1 MTAPLIAPGIDLN
14 TLRPVVDAL
23 ARAWRDGQPAPAQAW
38 VNQVPDAEHACA
50 VQQLLGESL
59 GWWAPGQMPAVWKSG
74 AGSRTALLK
83 HAGLPTPAVHL
94 LASGEVADLSGRPWF
109 SPVLESEIALRLGHD
124 VSPSQAAELNETGA
138 AALLDAMTVA
148 IEVVDSRW
156 LERGQAS
163 TWLQMADGQ
172 WHGAL
177 VFGPWQACRDLDWA
191 AQACELQV
199 EGQAPVQVRGTHPLG
214 NPLWGLPHWLRH
226 LTRHGATVPAGT
238 VVTTGNWTGAVPMP
252 LGATATACFAGIGAV
267 SVRR

>member
-1 MTAPLIAPGIDLN
+1 MTALLTAPGIDLN
-14 TLRPVVDAL
+14 ALRPVVDAL
-23 ARAWRDGQPAPAQAW
+23 ATAWQHGQATPAAPW
-38 VNQVPDAEHACA
+38 SDRVPDLEHACA
-50 VQQLLGESL
+50 VQQAVGETL
-59 GWWAPGQMPAVWKSG
+59 GWWAPGHMPAVWKSG

-83 HAGLPTPAVHL
+83 HAGLPTPAVHRL
-94 LASGEVADLSGRPWF
+94 TVGAVADLAGRPWF
-109 SPVLESEIALRLGHD
+109 SPVLESEIALRLGQD
-124 VSPSQAAELNETGA
+124 VDPAQAADLDEAGA

-156 LERGQAS
+156 QERAQAS
-163 TWLQMADGQ
+163 TWLQLADGQ

-177 VFGPWQACRDLDWA
+177 ALGPWQAFRDLDWA
-191 AQACELQV
+191 AQPCELLI
-199 EGQAPVQVRGTHPLG
+199 EGLAPVQVRGTHPLG

-252 LGATATACFAGIGAV
+252 AGVTATARFAGIGEV